1 MPEMIE
7 VQIDSVRVHLMTP
20 QRLVVLKQIG
30 SERYLPIWVG
40 PYEAEAIT
48 VALQEVEMIRP
59 LTHDLLKNVFG
70 AFNAR
75 IKRIEIVKLQNEI
88 FYGSIVAEVDGREVN
103 VDSRPSDA
111 IALSVRAHVPILVH
125 HSVMDE
131 AGMILVPYSGYSYDG
146 MFVLADALIEV
157 HPAPVLT
164 LPQTAPSAADESPA
178 GKCLRFPVG
187 TPLTE
192 MERDTILATLDT
204 DFPDE
209 LKKTIASV
217 PYAAA
222 GKMGLQFR
230 RRFWEEDDGIFG
242 GTSRRTSLV
251 WTWLMRSL

>member
-88 FYGSIVAEVDGREVN
+88 FYGSIIAEVDGREVN

-125 HSVMDE
+125 HSVMEE
-131 AGMILVPYSGYSYDG
+131 AGIVPEQDVSEETG
-146 MFVLADALIEV
+146 VPEKAE
-157 HPAPVLT
+157 PAPLSEESTERLSVFEDFLDK
-164 LPQTAPSAADESPA
+164 LEFDKSEDEDKPDDEDTS
-178 GKCLRFPVG
+178 G
-187 TPLTE
+187 TDKP
-192 MERDTILATLDT
+192 
-204 DFPDE
+204 
-209 LKKTIASV
+209 KK
-217 PYAAA
+217 
-222 GKMGLQFR
+222 K
-230 RRFWEEDDGIFG
+230 
-242 GTSRRTSLV
+242 
-251 WTWLMRSL
+251 

>member
-70 AFNAR
+70 AFNAH
-75 IKRIEIVKLQNEI
+75 IKRIEIIKLQNEI
-88 FYGSIVAEVDGREVN
+88 FYGSIVAEVDGREIN

-125 HSVMDE
+125 HSVMEE
-131 AGMILVPYSGYSYDG
+131 AGIIPEQDVSEESEELPKS
-146 MFVLADALIEV
+146 E
-157 HPAPVLT
+157 PAPLSEESTERLSVFEDFLEK
-164 LPQTAPSAADESPA
+164 LEFDKSDDED
-178 GKCLRFPVG
+178 K
-187 TPLTE
+187 
-192 MERDTILATLDT
+192 
-204 DFPDE
+204 PDDAE
-209 LKKTIASV
+209 GSSGSENPKKT
-217 PYAAA
+217 
-222 GKMGLQFR
+222 
-230 RRFWEEDDGIFG
+230 
-242 GTSRRTSLV
+242 
-251 WTWLMRSL
+251 

>member
-88 FYGSIVAEVDGREVN
+88 FYGNIVAEVDGREIN

-125 HSVMDE
+125 YSVMDE
-131 AGMILVPYSGYSYDG
+131 AGIIPEQDIPEEEELSQK
-146 MFVLADALIEV
+146 AE
-157 HPAPVLT
+157 PAPL
-164 LPQTAPSAADESPA
+164 SEE
-178 GKCLRFPVG
+178 G
-187 TPLTE
+187 T
-192 MERDTILATLDT
+192 ERLSVFE
-204 DFPDE
+204 DFLEKLEFDKPDD
-209 LKKTIASV
+209 KDK
-217 PYAAA
+217 P
-222 GKMGLQFR
+222 
-230 RRFWEEDDGIFG
+230 EDDDDA
-242 GTSRRTSLV
+242 SASDKPKKPKKK
-251 WTWLMRSL
+251 

>member
-88 FYGSIVAEVDGREVN
+88 FYGNIVAEVDGREID

-131 AGMILVPYSGYSYDG
+131 AGIIPEQDMPEEEEELSQKN
-146 MFVLADALIEV
+146 E
-157 HPAPVLT
+157 PAPL
-164 LPQTAPSAADESPA
+164 SEESS
-178 GKCLRFPVG
+178 
-187 TPLTE
+187 
-192 MERDTILATLDT
+192 ERLSVFE
-204 DFPDE
+204 DFLEKLEFDKPEDQDKSDDDDDSSDP
-209 LKKTIASV
+209 KK
-217 PYAAA
+217 P
-222 GKMGLQFR
+222 KKK
-230 RRFWEEDDGIFG
+230 
-242 GTSRRTSLV
+242 
-251 WTWLMRSL
+251 

>member
-20 QRLVVLKQIG
+20 QRLVVLKQIA

-88 FYGSIVAEVDGREVN
+88 FYGNIVAEVDGREVN

-125 HSVMDE
+125 YSVMDE
-131 AGMILVPYSGYSYDG
+131 AGIIPEQDIPEEEEMPQK
-146 MFVLADALIEV
+146 AE
-157 HPAPVLT
+157 PAPL
-164 LPQTAPSAADESPA
+164 SDE
-178 GKCLRFPVG
+178 G
-187 TPLTE
+187 T
-192 MERDTILATLDT
+192 ERLSVFE
-204 DFPDE
+204 DFLEKLEFDKPDDKDKSDDDDDSSGSDKP
-209 LKKTIASV
+209 KK
-217 PYAAA
+217 P
-222 GKMGLQFR
+222 KKK
-230 RRFWEEDDGIFG
+230 
-242 GTSRRTSLV
+242 
-251 WTWLMRSL
+251 

>member
-48 VALQEVEMIRP
+48 VALQEVDMIRP

-88 FYGSIVAEVDGREVN
+88 FYGSIVAEVDGREID

-125 HSVMDE
+125 HTVMEE
-131 AGMILVPYSGYSYDG
+131 AGIIPEQDMPEE
-146 MFVLADALIEV
+146 AETPEQAE
-157 HPAPVLT
+157 PAPLSEEGTERLSVFEDFLEK
-164 LPQTAPSAADESPA
+164 LEFDRPDDKPDDDEDASASDKP
-178 GKCLRFPVG
+178 
-187 TPLTE
+187 
-192 MERDTILATLDT
+192 
-204 DFPDE
+204 
-209 LKKTIASV
+209 KK
-217 PYAAA
+217 P
-222 GKMGLQFR
+222 KKK
-230 RRFWEEDDGIFG
+230 
-242 GTSRRTSLV
+242 
-251 WTWLMRSL
+251 